1 MGIRTLSFYPQLMHL
16 LAIFLLAFLASTLTF
31 FSGFGLGTLLLPA
44 FLILHPDR
52 PHEAVLAVALV
63 HLTNNLLKG
72 GLTFRWLEV
81 RPALYFG
88 LSSAGAAAAGAW
100 ALESL
105 NGELAQRAIGCTL
118 LIFALFEF
126 LPTKGTEQS
135 WATRPSGWF
144 LGGLLSGFAG
154 GFSGHQGALRSFFLS
169 RTGWSAQQ
177 VVATG
182 TAVALAV
189 DLSRIPLY
197 LWRGDQLHAD
207 WWPVVAFGALG
218 ALLGSLLGR
227 RFLPK
232 LTLRPLQIFVALG
245 LTLLGARLLWLSYL

>member
-1 MGIRTLSFYPQLMHL
+1 MD
-16 LAIFLLAFLASTLTF
+16 LAGIFLLALLASTLTF

-44 FLILHPDR
+44 FLVLHPDR
-52 PHEAVLAVALV
+52 PQEAVLAVALV

-72 GLTFRWLEV
+72 GLTFKWLDV
-81 RPALYFG
+81 RTALIFG
-88 LSSAGAAAAGAW
+88 VFSAVAAAAGAW

-105 NGELAQRAIGCTL
+105 NGPVAQRSIGWTL
-118 LIFALFEF
+118 LVFALFEF

-135 WATRPSGWF
+135 WANRPRAWVV
-144 LGGLLSGFAG
+144 GGVLSGFAG

-189 DLSRIPLY
+189 DLSRIPIY
-197 LWRGDQLHAD
+197 LWRGDELHAD
-207 WWPVVAFGALG
+207 WWPVVAFGAAG

-245 LTLLGARLLWLSYL
+245 LTLLGIRLLWLSYL